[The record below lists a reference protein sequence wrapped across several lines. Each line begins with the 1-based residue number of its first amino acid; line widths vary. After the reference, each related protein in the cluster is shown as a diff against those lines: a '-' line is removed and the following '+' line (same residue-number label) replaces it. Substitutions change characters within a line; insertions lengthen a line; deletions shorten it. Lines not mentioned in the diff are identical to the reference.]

1 MLAVNLNSF
10 ATMAAMWPWALFPL
24 ECICFA
30 GGEGRNH
37 VVVVGWRVM
46 AAQLSGETQL
56 APSAPPCRC
65 VVAKATKQKKNATH
79 YRHREISK
87 VREKVARVVCI

>member
-56 APSAPPCRC
+56 APSAPPLSLCGRQSNE
-65 VVAKATKQKKNATH
+65 TKEK
-79 YRHREISK
+79 RHPLPAPRNKQSP
-87 VREKVARVVCI
+87 